1 VIRVSDY
8 SSWSGATFVLLVAKG
23 SNPSLPPPIRP
34 PVLPPTP
41 RLPALPVIATRVIE
55 TSTNLV
61 NWQPW
66 HTNAAQTNWTF
77 SIGTEPQRF
86 FRWAK

>member
-1 VIRVSDY
+1 
-8 SSWSGATFVLLVAKG
+8 
-23 SNPSLPPPIRP
+23 
-34 PVLPPTP
+34 
-41 RLPALPVIATRVIE
+41 
-55 TSTNLV
+55 V